1 MDGWMNWWMMCRIT
15 EQQKDRQTDIS
26 LSSSSHFYS
35 SVSTLGFL
43 LWKSFH
49 LLSSHLRAQRV
60 DSFSVYAAR
69 HTLLV
74 FSDIK
79 ARSRNCL
86 SLRLL
91 LGTTENLWLMSLSN
105 HQTTVKFNQVLIKP
119 HATRLIHRR
128 KHESFKADILTW
140 NKVFKA
146 FH

>member
-1 MDGWMNWWMMCRIT
+1 MNWWMMCRMI
-15 EQQKDRQTDIS
+15 EQQTDRQIDLCPLPHIFTA
-26 LSSSSHFYS
+26 LF
-35 SVSTLGFL
+35 LFWRFL

-49 LLSSHLRAQRV
+49 LLSSRLRARRV
-60 DSFSVYAAR
+60 DSFSVCAAR
-69 HTLLV
+69 HTLPV

-91 LGTTENLWLMSLSN
+91 LGTTESLWLMSLSN
-105 HQTTVKFNQVLIKP
+105 HQTRAKFNQVLIKP
-119 HATRLIHRR
+119 HATRLIRRR
-128 KHESFKADILTW
+128 KHVSFKADILAW